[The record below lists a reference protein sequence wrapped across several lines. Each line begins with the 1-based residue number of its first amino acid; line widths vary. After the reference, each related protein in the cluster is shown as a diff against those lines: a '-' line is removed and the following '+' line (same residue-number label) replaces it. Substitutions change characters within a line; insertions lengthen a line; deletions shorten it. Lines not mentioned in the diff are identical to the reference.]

1 MPCGVTLHSHPRPAI
16 GGRLFNRLRLGAA
29 ATLVLTHQRRDCLL
43 DDISST
49 GARLRIASPPSIGTV
64 AVLHFHELKIYAQT
78 IWLRGD
84 EVGLQ
89 FADPLDLEHMQGML
103 WITENRDL
111 YERICREGHARDWA
125 EGIGA

>member
-1 MPCGVTLHSHPRPAI
+1 MTLHSHPRPAT

-29 ATLVLTHQRRDCLL
+29 AVLELTHQRRDCLL

-49 GARLRIASPPSIGTV
+49 GARLRLAAPPPVGTT
-64 AVLHFHELKIYAQT
+64 AVLHFHDLKIYTRA

-89 FADPLDLEHMQGML
+89 FDAPLDLEHMQGML

>member
-1 MPCGVTLHSHPRPAI
+1 MTLHSHPRPAN

-29 ATLVLTHQRRDCLL
+29 AMLQLTHERRACLL

-49 GARLRIASPPSIGTV
+49 GARLRIASPPPIGTT
-64 AVLHFHELKIYAQT
+64 AVLHFHELKILART

-84 EVGLQ
+84 ELGLQ
-89 FADPLDLEHMQGML
+89 FDAPLALEDMQGML